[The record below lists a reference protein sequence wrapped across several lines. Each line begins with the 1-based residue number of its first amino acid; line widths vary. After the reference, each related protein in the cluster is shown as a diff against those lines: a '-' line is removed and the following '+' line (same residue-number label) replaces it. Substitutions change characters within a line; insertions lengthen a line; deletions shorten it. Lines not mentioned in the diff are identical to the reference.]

1 MSFAAVLSTVAGA
14 AGGSATLVAFGMS
27 DSFVQLFKIWWGN
40 CAMAVLLLSPF
51 VFSSLSRQQLHY
63 LLPQSAAFWTIAK
76 QNKNPPGIN
85 RADFVFLIF

>member
-1 MSFAAVLSTVAGA
+1 MSFAAVLSPVAGA

-27 DSFVQLFKIWWGN
+27 DLFVQPFKIWWGS
-40 CAMAVLLLSPF
+40 CVMAVLLSPF
-51 VFSSLSRQQLHY
+51 ILSSLSWQQLHY
-63 LLPQSAAFWTIAK
+63 LLAQSAAFWTIAK